1 MLTDIP
7 TSLASRSGTSL
18 ILQLRKA
25 SCGWMETKKGCS
37 AEIAD
42 PSSRRIISANA
53 GTKSPILIISTR
65 SCLKNR
71 NSRLFLQKLE
81 AAETWMFRPLLFHA
95 APFFNADFIRDC
107 FAVHL
112 PYTAAMI
119 QKQQA
124 PIQKPHGW
132 YSALYI
138 VQRGILE
145 IPLFSQFQKIFSQ
158 ISPRQGFSFDM
169 LNL

>member
-1 MLTDIP
+1 MDVLIKKVEGAKCGL
-7 TSLASRSGTSL
+7 LA
-18 ILQLRKA
+18 
-25 SCGWMETKKGCS
+25 
-37 AEIAD
+37 
-42 PSSRRIISANA
+42 
-53 GTKSPILIISTR
+53 
-65 SCLKNR
+65 
-71 NSRLFLQKLE
+71 
-81 AAETWMFRPLLFHA
+81 PLLFHA